1 MKRSGTLL
9 ALVLLTIS
17 LSAQTDPAPAPAP
30 KEPKEWTVLVLLDG
44 PTDLEALTAALP
56 SLAPA
61 PGAKPSWTLVV
72 QVCRPGTKRQILVGT
87 KLQNAPGSF
96 DQAPLTAAALAD
108 FVSWGLKTYPAK
120 KIALLA
126 AGAGSGRQGFGWE
139 PSTGKTL
146 TLADL
151 REGLAAGLKA
161 PGTKRLDL
169 IAFNA
174 PLMASFETAR
184 ALAPSA
190 RWLLGTPDFG
200 PAGGWNAAALALLNT
215 TPGAA
220 PGALAAAFGAVR
232 TIDLDKVAAVEGA
245 LKAWASLAQPRVG
258 VLADAFVR
266 ARSAAPVYGVTGDPA
281 WDYGMVD
288 LASLARGWRAVP
300 EWAAPAK
307 RLEAAALEAG
317 GLSLWFPASPTGAA
331 ESSDAELPAWTAL
344 LKAWAES
351 AAGRDAPVLAGTQD
365 NVDSGVSLGNP
376 GVTLTRPFATATL
389 DSAAT
394 VRLAYGT
401 VDAWGAPRL
410 LGTRVAEA
418 RDGAVTGQWDG
429 RAWVFT
435 QGAETMPAYAAETTS
450 ATGTPA
456 WVLPFSAW
464 VEGETPDKVWAW
476 AADETSEL
484 TWWRQLTPGMT
495 VRWTP
500 NPQATL
506 VSRTPQRAGSGAWVG
521 VDRGTGLDPAQPWHV
536 SRTTVLPGRIV
547 LALEVADGA
556 GNVQSQEYEGNP
568 AVRASFVLRQF
579 SFR

>member
-9 ALVLLTIS
+9 ALVLLTMS

-30 KEPKEWTVLVLLDG
+30 KEPKEWTILVLLDG
-44 PTDLEALTAALP
+44 PADLETLTAGLP
-56 SLAPA
+56 SLAP
-61 PGAKPSWTLVV
+61 PGSKPWTLVV

-108 FVSWGLKTYPAK
+108 FVGWGLRTYPAK
-120 KIALLA
+120 KTALLA
-126 AGAGSGRQGFGWE
+126 AGAGSGRQGFGWD
-139 PSTGKTL
+139 PASGKTL
-146 TLADL
+146 TLTDL

-161 PGTKRLDL
+161 SGTKRLDL
-169 IAFNA
+169 VAFNA

-200 PAGGWNAAALALLNT
+200 PGGGWNPAALGQLNT
-215 TPGAA
+215 SAA
-220 PGALAAAFGAVR
+220 MTPGALAAALGAVR
-232 TIDLDKVAAVEGA
+232 TIDLDKVANVEGA
-245 LKAWASLAQPRVG
+245 LKAWASGAQPRIG
-258 VLADAFVR
+258 TLADAFVR
-266 ARSAAPVYGVTGDPA
+266 ARSAAPVFGVTGEPA
-281 WDYGMVD
+281 WDEAMVD
-288 LASLARGWRAVP
+288 LEALARGWKSIP
-300 EWAAPAK
+300 EWVGTAQ
-307 RLEAAALEAG
+307 RLEAAARDAG
-317 GLSLWFPASPTGAA
+317 GLTLWFPGDPARAIEA
-331 ESSDAELPAWTAL
+331 SDAEVPAWTAL
-344 LKAWAES
+344 LKAWS
-351 AAGRDAPVLAGTQD
+351 DGAAGREPPTLTVGQD
-365 NVDSGVSLGNP
+365 NVDSGVGLGDS
-376 GVTLTRPFATATL
+376 GVTFTRPFATPTL

-418 RDGAVTGQWDG
+418 RNGTVTGQWDG

-450 ATGTPA
+450 ATGAPA

-464 VEGETPDKVWAW
+464 VEGETPNRVWAW
-476 AADETSEL
+476 AAEETSEL
-484 TWWRQLTPGMT
+484 SWWIQLTPGMV
-495 VRWTP
+495 VRWKP

-506 VSRTPQRAGSGAWVG
+506 VSRTPQRMRTGSWVG
-521 VDRGTGLDPAQPWHV
+521 IDRGTGLDPAQPWKV

-547 LALEVADGA
+547 LALEVADGS

-568 AVRASFVLRQF
+568 AVRAAFVLRQF